1 MDKTLLSTYLIKIQD
16 NNNNDQILSHF
27 NGSDDFFNVFENYL
41 NDIFQNI
48 LDTSDTRQTTTLHL
62 TLDAPPTVDI
72 ENRRIYGYFSS
83 GVSGEEYQIRDLE
96 SRESVLD
103 VERNHGAF
111 RNLFYY
117 INIPTSRNSGSLIL
131 QRKARFGI
139 KTVFK
144 RTLNQY
150 IRSQGYQI
158 YKVLVNNIVH
168 HRVYRRMMDEGNL
181 KKVEL
186 IKRRIPNS
194 IEEYYQNGSNPE
206 QIPGVLRTSMSSS
219 TSLPDNFKLV
229 INNLFTNP
237 SNETI
242 EIAGVDE
249 EFDEIEFE
257 LELNGKKKSFYIAN
271 RQRIQPDIDVTNSL
285 DYENGI
291 ATTESLVS
299 QCEELVNDI
308 INIQPR

>member
-1 MDKTLLSTYLIKIQD
+1 
-16 NNNNDQILSHF
+16 
-27 NGSDDFFNVFENYL
+27 
-41 NDIFQNI
+41 
-48 LDTSDTRQTTTLHL
+48 
-62 TLDAPPTVDI
+62 
-72 ENRRIYGYFSS
+72 
-83 GVSGEEYQIRDLE
+83 
-96 SRESVLD
+96 
-103 VERNHGAF
+103 
-111 RNLFYY
+111 
-117 INIPTSRNSGSLIL
+117 
-131 QRKARFGI
+131 
-139 KTVFK
+139 
-144 RTLNQY
+144 
-150 IRSQGYQI
+150 
-158 YKVLVNNIVH
+158 
-168 HRVYRRMMDEGNL
+168 MDEGNL

-229 INNLFTNP
+229 VNNLFTNP

-242 EIAGVDE
+242 EIAGIDE

-257 LELNGKKKSFYIAN
+257 LELNGKKKSFYVAN

-285 DYENGI
+285 NYENGI

-299 QCEELVNDI
+299 QCEELVSDI